1 MPKKGRPPID
11 PLRQIA
17 SSGFIGYVEEEEV
30 VHTAD
35 EPGVLWVE
43 IEKIHDNPYQH
54 AEEINPDDFQA
65 LVESIK
71 ADGFQGALNVSP
83 RVEQESTY
91 FLTGGGHQRRN
102 AAQAAGLKKL
112 PVFVTPVPANR
123 IVLALRAARE
133 NTTRVNTSI
142 VNLGYLYQHII
153 DEFQLTQEQ
162 IAQAIGK
169 DRNHVKFAL
178 MAVRSPADIQAMLR
192 QKPDS
197 VRAMVYFRR
206 LEREEDRQPIMERF
220 LAGELSTDD
229 VRREVD
235 AVLEAH
241 KPAPTPQ
248 PVQSADDVQHSSYE
262 TPMPAHAPSDTA
274 VAFAS
279 TAMPTSGAQ
288 TDSPPSA
295 PSPLSHDAAA
305 LADAVEQGGRQESD
319 EVTVVDVSAHERRIH
334 ATPVVNQHEL
344 LRQARTLLHTLRSYH
359 EQGTPRAGFSEETY
373 RLLEEIQQLTNQLL
387 K

>member
-11 PLRQIA
+11 PLKQIA

-30 VHTAD
+30 VHKAD
-35 EPGVLWVE
+35 EPGVIWVE
-43 IEKIHDNPYQH
+43 IEKIQDNPYQH

-83 RVEQESTY
+83 VPEEEGRY

-102 AAQAAGLKKL
+102 AARAAGLSKL
-112 PVFVTPVPANR
+112 PVFVTPAPGDR
-123 IVLALRAARE
+123 MVLALRAARE

-142 VNLGYLYQHII
+142 INLGYLYQHMI

-178 MAVRSPADIQAMLR
+178 MAVRSPADIQTMLR

-235 AVLEAH
+235 AMLEAK
-241 KPAPTPQ
+241 KPAPTPL
-248 PVQSADDVQHSSYE
+248 PVQSADAAQRSPRE
-262 TPMPAHAPSDTA
+262 TPVPEQALSDA
-274 VAFAS
+274 VAALPS
-279 TAMPTSGAQ
+279 TA
-288 TDSPPSA
+288 A
-295 PSPLSHDAAA
+295 PAPGVQ
-305 LADAVEQGGRQESD
+305 ADALPSSQPQSRSAAPPDDHVEQRGD
-319 EVTVVDVSAHERRIH
+319 EAMVVEVSAHERRIH
-334 ATPVVNQHEL
+334 AAPAMNPHEL
-344 LRQARTLLHTLRSYH
+344 LLQARTLLQTLRSYH
-359 EQGTPRAGFSEETY
+359 AQGTPRAGFSEEAY
-373 RLLEEIQQLTNQLL
+373 RILEEIQQLTNQLL